1 MKSEINGGR
10 RLRKRG
16 NCYTIHN
23 DFTLIQSITHIDFS
37 DLLNPKSC
45 GFALLLA
52 ECGAGYD
59 LCDVS
64 RIPKSTHTKDGS
76 PKEKLDQPTG
86 CGPRPSTPV
95 RWTPA
100 SVKRRVHG

>member
-1 MKSEINGGR
+1 MGGDFG
-10 RLRKRG
+10 RG
-16 NCYTIHN
+16 IIVRSSYTIHDN
-23 DFTLIQSITHIDFS
+23 FTLVQSVAHISFS
-37 DLLNPKSC
+37 DLFNANTNSC

-64 RIPKSTHTKDGS
+64 RIPKSAHTKDGS

-86 CGPRPSTPV
+86 CGPRPSTPYDGLQ
-95 RWTPA
+95 PL
-100 SVKRRVHG
+100 KRRVDG